1 MVRSAVVRA
10 FFSNNSILV
19 ELVTLIKLFPT
30 MKSSVKF
37 IGLVLVILTIIL
49 HSCKKDKTTPPIL
62 TTTDTKEITQT
73 TVTSGGNIVSDG
85 GEEIIIAG
93 ICWSTSPFP
102 SIKDKHTNDTSGEWS
117 FTSNLT
123 GLLPGTRYYIK
134 AYAYNKVGVGYG
146 NEVSFTTSPVVALA
160 TLSTADVTSITTNSA
175 VYGGNITSDGG
186 GSITVRGV
194 CWSTTQNPTSND
206 IVTNDGYGTGN
217 FTSNITGL
225 QSETTYYIR
234 SYATNSAGISYGNQ
248 ITFTTIKPAIAAVR
262 TSVPYRIRTTKAL
275 FSGKVENDG
284 GVPVTAN
291 GFCWSTHDNPSVM
304 DNIRVC
310 GSGTGNLES
319 EVTGLNAGTTYYVRA
334 YATNSLGT
342 AYGDLRSF
350 TTIEISPIV
359 FNTDLTYGTVS
370 DVDDNS
376 YKTIVIGTQTW
387 MAENLKTTKYND
399 GTPIP
404 NVTADSIWDNLTSP
418 AYCWL
423 FYDESSFK
431 YMYGAIYNYFTVST
445 GKLCPAGWHVSTP
458 ADWDTLAN
466 YLGETDYHGGIS
478 DVGGKMK
485 ETGTAHWKSPNSG
498 ATNSSGFTGLPG
510 GCNYF
515 PRLEAGGQG
524 RWWCSGPYCPSKRL
538 HYDSNILDGAS
549 CNAQCG
555 YSVRCVKD

>member
-1 MVRSAVVRA
+1 M
-10 FFSNNSILV
+10 NSSI
-19 ELVTLIKLFPT
+19 
-30 MKSSVKF
+30 KF
-37 IGLVLVILTIIL
+37 IGLVLVMIMVILL
-49 HSCKKDKTTPPIL
+49 SCKKDKPTPPIL
-62 TTTDTKEITQT
+62 TTTDPSEITRT

-93 ICWSTSPFP
+93 ICWSTSPVP
-102 SIKDKHTNDTSGEWS
+102 SIKDKHTNDSIVEWS
-117 FTSNLT
+117 FTSNLAE
-123 GLLPGTRYYIK
+123 LVPNTRYYIK
-134 AYAYNKVGVGYG
+134 AYAHNKAGMGYG
-146 NEVSFTTSPVVALA
+146 NEVSFTTISIAHA
-160 TLSTADVTSITTNSA
+160 TLNTAEATSITANSA
-175 VYGGNITSDGG
+175 ISGGNITSDGG

-194 CWSTTQNPTSND
+194 CWSTNQNPTLND
-206 IVTNDGYGTGN
+206 NVSIDGYGTGN

-225 QSETTYYIR
+225 KSGTTYYLR

-248 ITFTTIKPAIAAVR
+248 ITFTTINPGVAAVR
-262 TSVPYRIRTTKAL
+262 TWIPDRIRTTKVL

-284 GVPVTAN
+284 GVPVTSN
-291 GFCWSTHDNPSVM
+291 GFCWSTHDNPSVE

-310 GSGTGNLES
+310 GSGTGNFES
-319 EVTGLNAGTTYYVRA
+319 EVTGLNAGTTYFVRA
-334 YATNSLGT
+334 YATNSMGT

-359 FNTDLTYGTVS
+359 FNADLTYGTLS
-370 DVDDNS
+370 DVDDNL

-404 NVTADSIWDNLTSP
+404 NVTADSIWDKLTSP

-423 FYDESSFK
+423 FYDESSFRD
-431 YMYGAIYNYFTVST
+431 MYGAIYNFYTVTT
-445 GKLCPAGWHVSTP
+445 GKLCPTGWHVSTL

-466 YLGETDYHGGIS
+466 YLGGTDYQGGIS

-485 ETGTAHWKSPNSG
+485 ETGTAHWISPNSE

-515 PRLEAGGQG
+515 PRYGAGRQG

-549 CNAQCG
+549 CNPQCG